1 MIITVANQQENKIC
15 SIIKFPNHPQKS
27 RGSPYGKLI
36 LKKVSLKGDK
46 TLLYTQKISCYNS
59 VIKALQSFVDGS
71 SDFQRK
77 CEWRNLMITEDV
89 MADVTDGR
97 LWIDFQDFFQEV
109 GNYGD

>member
-27 RGSPYGKLI
+27 PGSPCGKLI
-36 LKKVSLKGDK
+36 LKEVSLKGDK

-59 VIKALQSFVDGS
+59 VIKALQSFVAGS

-97 LWIDFQDFFQEV
+97 LWKDFQDFFQEV